1 MLFWIMTAALV
12 ALVAALFVLAL
23 TRRTAGATPGAA
35 YDVQVYRDQL
45 AEIEKDAAR
54 GVIGADEAE
63 RAKLEI
69 SRRMLEA
76 DRAAQ
81 NGPETT
87 RAPQGAL
94 VAALLVVAAAMG
106 GTFVLYQRLGA
117 PGYEDLPVSSRLAMA
132 DEIYESR
139 PSQDEAEKEAAAKRA
154 DGPQPEADPQVDAL
168 MERLRQAVADRP
180 NEIRGLEL
188 LARNEAAVGNFR
200 AGWETQRR
208 LIAVK
213 GEAAEAEDYAA
224 LGELQ
229 VVAAGGL
236 VTEEAEKAFATAL
249 EKDPKNGLA
258 LYYLGLMMAQ
268 NARGDRAFDIWDTL
282 LRLSKA
288 DDPWVPMIMANIGE
302 LAWIAGER
310 NYTPPEP
317 QAAAPSVADLQAA
330 ARAPMPEAREA
341 LLSPKLEALNAKMAD
356 QGGSAEDWA
365 KLIAGLKLIGQGERA
380 KAVWAEAQ
388 KVFAEHPEML
398 EAVRLAAEEGWPG
411 TGDGAE
417 APGPTAEQVEAAQD
431 MTAEERQEMIL
442 GMVNGLVD
450 RLETEGG
457 SGAEW
462 GRAVSSLATL
472 GQAERAAEIF
482 AKAKAALAE
491 SPDELALVREA
502 AAGAGV
508 GE

>member
-1 MLFWIMTAALV
+1 MLFWILTTALV
-12 ALVAALFVLAL
+12 VLVAALFVLAL
-23 TRRTAGATPGAA
+23 LRRGADATSGAA
-35 YDVQVYRDQL
+35 YDLQVYRDQL

-54 GVIGADEAE
+54 GVVGVEEAE

-76 DRAAQ
+76 DRVMKAEAAA
-81 NGPETT
+81 P

-94 VAALLVVAAAMG
+94 IAGLVLVAATMG
-106 GTFVLYQRLGA
+106 GAFLLYQRLGA
-117 PGYEDLPVSSRLAMA
+117 PGYEDLPASSRLAMA

-139 PSQDEAEKEAAAKRA
+139 PSQDEAEKDAAAKRA
-154 DGPQPEADPQVDAL
+154 DAPQPEADPQVDAL
-168 MERLRQAVADRP
+168 MERLRQAVAERP

-213 GEAAEAEDYAA
+213 GDKADAEDYAT

-236 VTEEAEKAFATAL
+236 ITAEAEQAFATAL

-317 QAAAPSVADLQAA
+317 QAGAPTIADLQQA
-330 ARAPMPEAREA
+330 ARAPMMQARQA
-341 LLSPKLEALNAKMAD
+341 ILGPKLAALNDKMAAE
-356 QGGSAEDWA
+356 GGAPEDWA
-365 KLIAGLKLIGQGERA
+365 VLIAGLKLLGQGERA
-380 KAVWAEAQ
+380 DAVWGEAQ
-388 KVFAEHPEML
+388 KVFADRPEML
-398 EAVRLAAEEGWPG
+398 ETVRLAAEEGWPG
-411 TGDGAE
+411 TGDAD
-417 APGPTAEQVEAAQD
+417 APGPTAEQVQAAEE
-431 MTAEERQEMIL
+431 MTPEERQEMIL

-450 RLETEGG
+450 RLEAEGG

-472 GQAERAAEIF
+472 GQAERAAEIY
-482 AKAKAALAE
+482 AKAKAALAGNE
-491 SPDELALVREA
+491 GELALVREA
-502 AAGAGV
+502 AANAGIA
-508 GE
+508 E